1 MASLPSTQKAFFLEA
16 KFGKLNVRA
25 TSVAKPGPG
34 QLLIKVEV
42 AVLNQGDWKVQ
53 AYNVLELVE
62 TYPAIMGWD
71 LSGTVVAVGEGTTVF
86 AIGDRVISQ
95 AGYDANQR
103 AMNGTF
109 IQYFVADARFVVKIP
124 DTLAF
129 EEAATV
135 PSGVA
140 TAALSLYNQDR
151 AADSARLTPPWVEA
165 GRQKYAGNP
174 VCVVGGATSVGQYVR
189 LSGFSPI
196 TSGRLRALGA
206 THVLD
211 RTLHTDTL
219 QAQAARIA
227 GGDGFRVMYDTAASP
242 ETGRMAYALTA
253 RGGDLVMTLPSKA
266 VQEMATTDRGAKRVH
281 VSFGAMYVPYLAN
294 AATALLS
301 RLPELLASGTIQPCR
316 VNVVPGGL
324 DGIVD
329 GLDALKN
336 GKVHA
341 RKLAVRPYETA

>member
-16 KFGKLNVRA
+16 KFGKFNVRA
-25 TSVAKPGPG
+25 TGVAKPGPG
-34 QLLIKVEV
+34 QLLIKVEI
-42 AVLNQGDWKVQ
+42 AVLNHADWKVQ
-53 AYNVLELVE
+53 AYNVLKLVE

-86 AIGDRVISQ
+86 AIGDR
-95 AGYDANQR
+95 R

-165 GRQKYAGNP
+165 GRQKYAKTP
-174 VCVVGGATSVGQYVR
+174 ICIVGGATSVGQYVIQLVH

-196 TSGRLRALGA
+196 VATASLEHSDRLRALGA

-211 RTLHTDTL
+211 RTLPTDTL
-219 QAQAARIA
+219 HVEAARIA
-227 GGDGFRVMYDTAASP
+227 AGAGFRVVYDTVASP

-253 RGGDLVMTLPSKA
+253 PGGDLVMTLPCKA
-266 VQEMATTDRGAKRVH
+266 VQEMATMDGGAKKVH

-294 AATALLS
+294 TATALLS

-329 GLDALKN
+329 GLDVLKN

-341 RKLAVRPYETA
+341 RKLAVRPHETA